1 MKLGHKRMCMLVSAE
16 PTEVHHHLPASYIN
30 EPSVQQ
36 IRVRHSS
43 CSSTRILK
51 LQSCCIDNQGPTFII
66 SKKHPPLQLYNLHS
80 HRNFLILLCSQAQ
93 TASYT
98 CRPTLTQTWSR
109 LKWPYRPYLHTY
121 RHVQRHKHTQ
131 LVHFLYCDA
140 LSTYNGNGKQEEQH

>member
-66 SKKHPPLQLYNLHS
+66 SKKHPPPPVVQLALTPELS
-80 HRNFLILLCSQAQ
+80 HFAVLPGTNGLIHMQ
-93 TASYT
+93 THTHTDMEPFKMAIQ
-98 CRPTLTQTWSR
+98 TLSA
-109 LKWPYRPYLHTY
+109 YI
-121 RHVQRHKHTQ
+121 
-131 LVHFLYCDA
+131 
-140 LSTYNGNGKQEEQH
+140 